1 MKCHCVYCVKLDNI
15 EREIED
21 AIANDEIYAA
31 TIPVPLSTATWL
43 EFKEYEVFVFA
54 SIFFRK
60 LAG

>member
-1 MKCHCVYCVKLDNI
+1 VKLDNI

-54 SIFFRK
+54 SIF
-60 LAG
+60 LEN